1 MAKHVTYGKTLGI
14 FYDAYRKFCK
24 ENSDT
29 GKPTE
34 ETPEMFRQWFIS
46 NFVASMDDATCVQL
60 FIRDL
65 RHELTH
71 IYLKDEALL
80 DFLKTI
86 EIKDLE
92 GLKTYIKAN
101 GENVVLNNDDM
112 LENLTTGINFG
123 ICLHIP
129 RKSQGYVFAYS
140 LYDVSNELRIFVN
153 HGMEQ
158 YHISSNEI
166 ENKKSIVY
174 TDPEMNEITKM
185 AVNLIAYIYCFPDCL
200 VDGAPHDVKTEN
212 NHYLNTSEKI
222 LEATERAEA
231 GVVIPHF
238 RRGYF
243 KHLNSDFY
251 KNKKGQFIFVHE
263 TVVNGQAKTLEDNA
277 DK

>member
-1 MAKHVTYGKTLGI
+1 MSKHVQYGKTFGL

-24 ENSDT
+24 ENSPT
-29 GKPTE
+29 GKPNSD
-34 ETPEMFRQWFIS
+34 TPELFRQWFIS

-65 RHELTH
+65 GHELTH
-71 IYLKDEALL
+71 IYLKDEGLM
-80 DFLKTI
+80 DFFKTV
-86 EIKDLE
+86 EIRDLE
-92 GLKTYIKAN
+92 GIKTYIKEN
-101 GENVVLNNDDM
+101 GSSVVLTSDDY

-129 RKSQGYVFAYS
+129 RKSQGFVFAYS
-140 LYDVSNELRIFVN
+140 LYDTTNELRIFVN

-166 ENKKSIVY
+166 EDKKSIVY
-174 TDPEMNEITKM
+174 TDQEMNEITKI
-185 AVNLIAYIYCFPDCL
+185 AINLISYIYCFPDCL

-212 NHYLNTSEKI
+212 NHYLNTSEKVM
-222 LEATERAEA
+222 EATEKAEA

-243 KHLNSDFY
+243 KRLSSDFY
-251 KNKKGQFIFVHE
+251 KNKKGQIVFVHE
-263 TVVNGQAKTLEDNA
+263 TIVNGVAKTLES
-277 DK
+277 